1 MVGIGSLISEELK
14 FLDEFLSALDL
25 KQNPDVFA
33 VLLAG
38 SHARG
43 TSDELS
49 DVELLIWVNTLEEF
63 SSRNSALRHQVLALP
78 EVIPFVLHEEVSE
91 NTHQVNDSVWFGQNQ
106 RMDLMYADSF
116 RLHEI
121 AQTISTTSRVDPS
134 YQSIICSLNDSTF
147 LHRSNHCPEFP
158 FPIGYTEEIA
168 KSTLVYGV
176 AQIKLQMLEISQQRQ
191 DFILVRHILL
201 NFCRGYLTCLF
212 ALNNSFMPGY
222 KHLGKTLAHLPKKP
236 PKVAERLDTI
246 MSTPLKDSTLK
257 NTIQVLW
264 DELKELDA
272 ENTWHEILPTK
283 LEFSSSRQIPP
294 QQKPKLTIF

>member
-1 MVGIGSLISEELK
+1 MMENGSLISEKLK
-14 FLDEFLSALDL
+14 FLDEFLSALNL
-25 KQNPDVFA
+25 KQNQDVFA

-49 DVELLIWVNTLEEF
+49 DVELLIWVNSLEEF
-63 SSRNSALRHQVLALP
+63 SSMDFSLRHQVLALP
-78 EVIPFVLHEEVSE
+78 EVIPFVLHEKVSE

-121 AQTISTTSRVDPS
+121 AQTISTASRVDPS

-147 LHRSNHCPEFP
+147 LHRSIHCPEFP
-158 FPIGYTEEIA
+158 FPIGFTEEIA
-168 KSTLVYGV
+168 KCTLVYGV

-212 ALNNSFMPGY
+212 ALNKRFMPGY
-222 KHLGKTLAHLPKKP
+222 KHLKKTVAQLAQKP
-236 PKVAERLDTI
+236 PRVVERLDAI
-246 MSTPLKDSTLK
+246 MSTHLKDDTLK
-257 NTIQVLW
+257 TTIQVLW
-264 DELKELDA
+264 DELKELD
-272 ENTWHEILPTK
+272 EEKHWLEILPNK
-283 LEFSSSRQIPP
+283 LEFKSSRPP
-294 QQKPKLTIF
+294 PPNLKPTLTIF